1 MKEKEILLS
10 ETTETDGNKQS
21 FVQDSVKKLKRK
33 LNVKNSKLKRSKTE
47 ASKIIAE
54 LDWAYKEFRRK
65 QEELIMKE
73 RLSTVSGLAA
83 GVAHEIRNSIN
94 FIGISVQ
101 HLHDKFPP
109 GDEKRQF
116 TEAIMDKIK
125 RLNNVALDLIQFAQ
139 PHKPNFQKIDL
150 HTIIDRVLSLVKF
163 KCDVQ
168 KIEVVKKYEKNLTAM
183 MVDKELIEQAFLN
196 LIDNAL
202 WAMPRGGKLTI
213 SSRPLKQKNLVIV
226 EITDTGY
233 GISKSDCLR
242 VFDPFFTRK
251 ENGMGFGLPI
261 AHRIIEE
268 HKGSIRVSS
277 QLRKGTTFKI
287 TLPVSQ
293 SINKE

>member
-1 MKEKEILLS
+1 MRKKEILLYDPA
-10 ETTETDGNKQS
+10 ETDGNKQS
-21 FVQDSVKKLKRK
+21 FGQDSVKKLKKK
-33 LNVKNSKLKRSKTE
+33 LNVKNSNLKRLKTE
-47 ASKIIAE
+47 ASRIIAE

-65 QEELIMKE
+65 QEEMIMKE
-73 RLSTVSGLAA
+73 RSSAAGGLAA
-83 GVAHEIRNSIN
+83 GIAHEIRNSIS
-94 FIGISVQ
+94 FIGMSVQ

-116 TEAIMDKIK
+116 TEVIMDKIK

-139 PHKPNFQKIDL
+139 PHKPNFKKIDL

-168 KIEVVKKYEKNLTAM
+168 KIEVVKKYEKNLTVM
-183 MVDKELIEQAFLN
+183 MVDREFIEQVFLN

-202 WAMPRGGKLTI
+202 WAMPRGGKLII
-213 SSRPLKQKNLVIV
+213 SSRLLKQKNSMII

-251 ENGMGFGLPI
+251 ENSTGFGLPI

-277 QLRKGTTFKI
+277 QLKKGTTFKI

-293 SINKE
+293 NINKE

>member
-1 MKEKEILLS
+1 MVKENKILLANPA
-10 ETTETDGNKQS
+10 EIEGNKQN
-21 FVQDSVKKLKRK
+21 FEHDSAKKLKRK
-33 LNVKNSKLKRSKTE
+33 LNIRNRKLKNLKTKT
-47 ASKIIAE
+47 SKIITE

-73 RLSTVSGLAA
+73 RLSTASGLAL
-83 GVAHEIRNSIN
+83 GVAHEIKNSIN

-101 HLHDKFPP
+101 HLHDKFPS

-163 KCDVQ
+163 KCDIQ
-168 KIEVVKKYEKNLTAM
+168 KIEVAKKYEKNLIEM

-202 WAMPRGGKLTI
+202 WAMPRGGKLII
-213 SSRPLKQKNLVIV
+213 SSRLLKQKNLMIV
-226 EITDTGY
+226 EITDTG
-233 GISKSDCLR
+233 
-242 VFDPFFTRK
+242 
-251 ENGMGFGLPI
+251 FGLSI
-261 AHRIIEE
+261 AYRIIEE
-268 HKGSIRVSS
+268 HKGSISVRS
-277 QLRKGTTFKI
+277 QLKKGTTFKI

-293 SINKE
+293 SINK

>member
-1 MKEKEILLS
+1 MKENKILLANPA
-10 ETTETDGNKQS
+10 EIDGNKQS
-21 FVQDSVKKLKRK
+21 FEHDSAKKLKRK
-33 LNVKNSKLKRSKTE
+33 LNIRNRKLKNLKTKT
-47 ASKIIAE
+47 SKIITE

-73 RLSTVSGLAA
+73 RLNTASGLAL
-83 GVAHEIRNSIN
+83 GVAHEIKNSIN

-101 HLHDKFPP
+101 HLHDKFSP

-116 TEAIMDKIK
+116 TEVIMDKIK

-163 KCDVQ
+163 KCDIQ
-168 KIEVVKKYEKNLTAM
+168 KIEVVKKYEKNLTEM
-183 MVDKELIEQAFLN
+183 MVDKELIGQAFLN

-202 WAMPRGGKLTI
+202 WAMPRGGKLII
-213 SSRPLKQKNLVIV
+213 SSRLLKQKNLMIV

-233 GISKSDCLR
+233 GISKLDCLR

-251 ENGMGFGLPI
+251 ENGMGFGLSI
-261 AHRIIEE
+261 AYRIIEE
-268 HKGSIRVSS
+268 HKGSISVRS
-277 QLRKGTTFKI
+277 QLKKGTTFKI